1 MNGRTVSP
9 QSGFGL
15 VETLISLALT
25 SLLIL
30 GVSQFTLFEMQQ
42 HSQFNQHYFLQQ
54 QLSVA
59 LDILRQELLRAGY
72 NGDKGESIALAG
84 SDELV
89 VVNGDNSA
97 LAFTYCKEINANE
110 YQTVAYQKQENKLL
124 LCEKTTS
131 SILNFSEAL
140 ASDYTAPCYSVF
152 DSHSIQ
158 VDNFVAKTISL
169 ANTADIPK
177 LDVLQLTVSVS
188 LVVNPDVQLVKTI
201 EQPLRNWR

>member
-1 MNGRTVSP
+1 MNGRIVSP

-42 HSQFNQHYFLQQ
+42 HSQINQHYFLRQ

-59 LDILRQELLRAGY
+59 LDILRQELLLAGY
-72 NGDKGESIALAG
+72 NSDKGESIALADR
-84 SDELV
+84 DELV
-89 VVNGDNSA
+89 AVNSENSA
-97 LAFTYCKEINANE
+97 LAFTYRKGINANE

-140 ASDYTAPCYSVF
+140 ASDYTSPCYSVF

-158 VDNFVAKTISL
+158 IDNFVAKTITL
-169 ANTADIPK
+169 ANVANIPK
-177 LDVLQLTVSVS
+177 RDVLQLTISAS
-188 LVVNPDVQLVKTI
+188 LVADSDVQLVKTI
-201 EQPLRNWR
+201 EQPLGNWR

>member
-1 MNGRTVSP
+1 MNGRIVSP
-9 QSGFGL
+9 QRGGGL

-30 GVSQFTLFEMQQ
+30 GVSQFTLFEIRQ
-42 HSQFNQHYFLQQ
+42 HSQLNQHYFLQQ

-72 NGDKGESIALAG
+72 NGDKGESIALADC
-84 SDELV
+84 DELV
-89 VVNGDNSA
+89 AVNDEHSA
-97 LAFTYCKEINANE
+97 LAFTYRKEISATE
-110 YQTVAYQKQENKLL
+110 YQTVTYQRQENKLL

-131 SILNFSEAL
+131 SILHFSEAL

-158 VDNFVAKTISL
+158 IDNFVAKTVTL
-169 ANTADIPK
+169 ANAADIPK
-177 LDVLQLTVSVS
+177 LDVLQLTISAS
-188 LVVNPDVQLVKTI
+188 LVADSNVQLVKTI